1 MANFSGAGESVTIEQ
16 KSLSEIFNQKGEIM
30 KSEYRAILLGLILT
44 VGLLTAACPKRVSIA
59 DIEANPSRYYDKE
72 VGVAGRVDTSY
83 GVSIPIINQQGGI
96 YKVSDGTGSIW
107 VITQRSV
114 PSKGAQLGIKGKI
127 QNGVNYNGKNYG
139 LVLME
144 DDRRFDKR

>member
-1 MANFSGAGESVTIEQ
+1 
-16 KSLSEIFNQKGEIM
+16 M
-30 KSEYRAILLGLILT
+30 KRETKAILLGLILT
-44 VGLLTAACPKRVSIA
+44 VGLLTAACPQRTSIA
-59 DIEANPSRYYDKE
+59 DIESNPSKYYDRE
-72 VGVAGRVDTSY
+72 VGIAGKVDTSY

-114 PSKGAQLGIKGKI
+114 PSKGAELGIKGKI
-127 QNGVNYNGKNYG
+127 QNGVSYNGKNYG

-144 DDRRFDKR
+144 DGRRFQKR

>member
-1 MANFSGAGESVTIEQ
+1 MRKEV
-16 KSLSEIFNQKGEIM
+16 K
-30 KSEYRAILLGLILT
+30 AILLGLILT
-44 VGLLTAACPKRVSIA
+44 VGLFTAGCPKRVSIA

-72 VGVAGRVDTSY
+72 VGIAGRVDNSY
-83 GVSIPIINQQGGI
+83 GVSIPIIREQGGI

-107 VITQRSV
+107 VITRRSV
-114 PSKGAQLGIKGKI
+114 PSRGAELGIKGKI

-144 DDRRFDKR
+144 DDRRFNRR